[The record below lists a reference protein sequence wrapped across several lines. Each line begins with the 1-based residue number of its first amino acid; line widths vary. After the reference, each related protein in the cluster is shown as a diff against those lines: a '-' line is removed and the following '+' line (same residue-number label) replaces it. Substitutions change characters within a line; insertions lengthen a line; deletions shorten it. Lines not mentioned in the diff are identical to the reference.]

1 MSKPTPTEKFI
12 PTLEVPQFKE
22 HKTTQAAAILATYCG
37 GKIDVYKLIKLIYL
51 IDRESLKR
59 RGSPVT
65 YDRSY
70 NTPLGPTPINTYHLI
85 NNPWT
90 GEYWS
95 QSFSA
100 PESPHVIKLL
110 RNDTGEGKLS
120 RFEVDLIHE
129 VFEKF
134 GKKSFN
140 ELQRYMHSLPEFDDP
155 GRSSSPIDWGT
166 LLKAVG
172 WYGDDLIAI
181 KQKLSGRAMFERRIE
196 NMSQEIR

>member
-1 MSKPTPTEKFI
+1 MSDLTHAETFI

-22 HKTTQAAAILATYCG
+22 QKTTQVAAILATYCG
-37 GKIDVYKLIKLIYL
+37 GKIDVYKLVKLIYL

-59 RGSPVT
+59 RGSPIT
-65 YDRSY
+65 YDRPY
-70 NTPLGPTPINTYHLI
+70 NMPLGPTPGNTYHLI

-95 QSFSA
+95 QSFSP

-110 RNDTGEGKLS
+110 RDDTGEDKLS
-120 RFEVDLIHE
+120 RFEVDLIRE

-134 GKKSFN
+134 GKKSFD
-140 ELQRYMHSLPEFDDP
+140 ELQKYMHSLPEFDDP
-155 GRSSSPIDWGT
+155 GRSSSPIDWDT

-196 NMSQEIR
+196 NMSQEII